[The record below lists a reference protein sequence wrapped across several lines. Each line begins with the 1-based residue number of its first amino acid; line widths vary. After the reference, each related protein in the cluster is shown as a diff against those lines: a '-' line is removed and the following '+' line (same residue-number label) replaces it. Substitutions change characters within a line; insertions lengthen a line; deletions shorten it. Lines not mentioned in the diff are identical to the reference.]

1 MVWPTGTVSNANVDQ
16 TTDSPATARS
26 DLNSLITKVN
36 DMITSRP
43 QIKTLEPPGFP
54 IGMGIL
60 TKFVWTSIGP
70 TGSGATI
77 IWDSL
82 DLVPTDAT
90 GIIVSCVSHGGDK
103 AICYIRK
110 DGSTFGPW
118 ISQAVINF
126 RVAPGQIQNVMCA
139 DKFVEIS
146 TARRVQI
153 YIDYGTWDP
162 LDNSFDL
169 YLCGYYR

>member
-1 MVWPTGTVSNANVDQ
+1 MVWPIGTVSNANVDQ

-43 QIKTLEPPGFP
+43 QIKTLEPSGFA
-54 IGMGIL
+54 ISMGSL
-60 TKFVWTSIGP
+60 TKFTWTSVGP

-90 GIIVSCVSHGGDK
+90 GIMVSCESHGGNM
-103 AICYIRK
+103 ARCYIRK
-110 DGSTFGPW
+110 DGSTFGL
-118 ISQAVINF
+118 SEVQAVINF
-126 RVAPGQIQNVMCA
+126 RVTSGYQHVSSN
-139 DKFVEIS
+139 DKFVEVS
-146 TARRVQI
+146 AARRVQI
-153 YIDYGTWDP
+153 YVDYGTWDP
-162 LDNSFDL
+162 LDNTFDL
-169 YLCGYYR
+169 YLRGYYR